1 MLADK
6 DMTIQEQFVSDV
18 ALVRVGGRVTLTDG
32 TTVFD
37 DTLQRLIGAG
47 HIKLILDLA
56 DVPYIDS
63 TALGAILRAHATAS
77 RRGGTLKL
85 LHLQGHVR
93 ELFELTR
100 LLTVIDAFDS
110 EAQAVASVG
119 PSAT

>member
-1 MLADK
+1 
-6 DMTIQEQFVSDV
+6 MTVNEEIVSDV
-18 ALVRVGGRVTLTDG
+18 AMVRVSGRVTLTDG

-37 DTLQRLIGAG
+37 NVLQRLIKDGRV
-47 HIKLILDLA
+47 KMILDLG

-63 TALGAILRAHATAS
+63 TALGIILRAHATVT

-85 LHLQGHVR
+85 LHLRGHVH

-110 EAQAVASVG
+110 EPDALRSVG
-119 PSAT
+119 VGAS